1 MRRSARFA
9 AQKHIPAY
17 PQEKK
22 VPKKHFEKE
31 EGGFPMRKSVK
42 KIIALVVACLMMVA
56 LFAGC
61 GEKKSDTIKLGW
73 MGSLTGD
80 QAAYGTC
87 ESQTL
92 KMLVEEKNAAG
103 GILGKQ
109 IELICYDTKGDAQE
123 AVNVAKRLCAQDKV
137 CAIIGPNASGQCIA
151 IQSVLDQYKISD
163 MSTVATN
170 EKVTV
175 QDGKLKEYNFRIC
188 FLDPQQGKIAGT
200 FVYDQLKFD
209 KAAILYDV
217 NDDYALGLKDNFIKV
232 FTAKGGTIVD
242 EEGYTAGDTDFTAQL
257 TKIKE
262 AGPQIIFTPIFY
274 QDFIMIHKQARTLGI
289 DLPMLGGD
297 GCASEVLFDAADAV
311 DGSYVINHVSLVD
324 PAGDGF
330 RAQYAERWNGAKMEL
345 NGYMAHDA
353 FVLWCAAV
361 EKAGS
366 DDPQAIADAYCQV
379 EVDGMAGHIKISAED
394 HNPVGK
400 SGCVEQ
406 IDGKNKTYIFVT
418 YIAAD

>member
-1 MRRSARFA
+1 
-9 AQKHIPAY
+9 
-17 PQEKK
+17 
-22 VPKKHFEKE
+22 
-31 EGGFPMRKSVK
+31 MRKSMK
-42 KIIALVVACLMMVA
+42 KLIALTLTCLMLA
-56 LFAGC
+56 TLFVGC
-61 GEKKSDTIKLGW
+61 GSKDEGGGDGDGDDVIKLGW

-80 QAAYGTC
+80 QAAFGTC
-87 ESQTL
+87 ESQTV
-92 KMLVEEKNAAG
+92 KMLVEDLNANG
-103 GILGKQ
+103 GLLGKQ
-109 IELICYDTKGDAQE
+109 VKLFCYDTKGDAQE

-163 MSTVATN
+163 MSTVGTN

-175 QDGKLKEYNFRIC
+175 QNINDTPVLKEYNFRVC
-188 FLDPQQGKIAGT
+188 FIDPVQGRIAASFIADYLG
-200 FVYDQLKFD
+200 YD

-217 NDDYALGLKDNFIKV
+217 NDDYAQGLKDNFISV
-232 FTAKGGTIVD
+232 YTAKGGTVVA

-262 AGPQIIFTPIFY
+262 AQPQIIFTPIFY

-289 DLPMLGGD
+289 DLAMVGGD

-311 DGSYVINHVSLVD
+311 DGSYVINHVSLTD
-324 PAGDGF
+324 PAGESF
-330 RAQYAERWNGAKMEL
+330 RKEYAEKYNGAKMEL

-353 FVLWCAAV
+353 FLLWCAAV

-366 DDPQAIADAYCQV
+366 DDPQAIADAYSQV
-379 EVDGMAGHIKISAED
+379 EVEGMAGKIKISAED

-400 SGCVEQ
+400 SGCVER
-406 IDGKNKTYIFVT
+406 IDGKNKTYVFET

>member
-1 MRRSARFA
+1 
-9 AQKHIPAY
+9 
-17 PQEKK
+17 
-22 VPKKHFEKE
+22 
-31 EGGFPMRKSVK
+31 MRKSMK
-42 KIIALVVACLMMVA
+42 KLIALTLTCLMLA
-56 LFAGC
+56 TLFVGC
-61 GEKKSDTIKLGW
+61 GSKDEGGDSDGDVISSDGDVIKLGW

-80 QAAYGTC
+80 QAAFGTC
-87 ESQTL
+87 ESQTVQ
-92 KMLVEEKNAAG
+92 MLVDDLNANG
-103 GILGKQ
+103 GLLGKQ
-109 IELICYDTKGDAQE
+109 VKLFCYDTKGDAQE

-175 QDGKLKEYNFRIC
+175 QVIDDTPVLKEYNFRVC
-188 FLDPQQGKIAGT
+188 FIDPVQGRIAASFIADYLG
-200 FVYDQLKFD
+200 YD

-217 NDDYALGLKDNFIKV
+217 NDDYAQGLKDNFIAV
-232 FTAKGGTIVD
+232 YTEKGGTVVA

-262 AGPQIIFTPIFY
+262 AQPQIIFTPIFY

-289 DLPMLGGD
+289 DLAMVGGD

-311 DGSYVINHVSLVD
+311 DGSYVINHVSLTD
-324 PAGDGF
+324 PAGESF
-330 RAQYAERWNGAKMEL
+330 RKEYAEKYNGAKMEL

-353 FVLWCAAV
+353 FLLWCAAV

-366 DDPQAIADAYCQV
+366 DDPQAIADAYSQV
-379 EVDGMAGHIKISAED
+379 EVEGMAGKIKISAED

-400 SGCVEQ
+400 SGCVER
-406 IDGKNKTYIFVT
+406 IDGKNKTYVFET

>member
-1 MRRSARFA
+1 M
-9 AQKHIPAY
+9 
-17 PQEKK
+17 KK
-22 VPKKHFEKE
+22 F
-31 EGGFPMRKSVK
+31 
-42 KIIALVVACLMMVA
+42 IALLLACLMIVA
-56 LFAGC
+56 CFAGC
-61 GEKKSDTIKLGW
+61 GKKEAETIKLGW

-92 KMLVEEKNAAG
+92 KMLVEDKNAAG

-137 CAIIGPNASGQCIA
+137 SAIIGPNASGQCIA
-151 IQSVLDQYKISD
+151 IQSVLDEYHVSD

-175 QDGKLKEYNFRIC
+175 QDGVLKEYNFRVC
-188 FLDPQQGKIAGT
+188 FLDPQQGKIAAT
-200 FVYDQLKFD
+200 FVSENLGFD
-209 KAAILYDV
+209 NAAILYDV
-217 NDDYALGLKDNFIKV
+217 NDDYAQGLKDNFIKV
-232 FTAKGGTIVD
+232 FEAKGGTIVA
-242 EEGYTAGDTDFTAQL
+242 EEGYNSGDTDFTAQL

-262 AGPQIIFTPIFY
+262 ANPSIIFTPIFY
-274 QDFIMIHKQARTLGI
+274 QDFINIHKQARTLGMEI
-289 DLPMLGGD
+289 PMLGGD

-324 PAGDGF
+324 PSGDAY
-330 RAQYAERWNGAKMEL
+330 RAKYSEKYNGAKMEL
-345 NGYMAHDA
+345 NGYMANDA
-353 FVLWCAAV
+353 FLLWCAAV

-366 DDPQAIADAYCQV
+366 ADPEAIAKAYCEV
-379 EVDGMAGHIKISAED
+379 EVDGMAGHIKISAEN

-400 SGCVEQ
+400 SGCVER
-406 IDGKNKTYIFVT
+406 IDGANKTYVFET
-418 YIAAD
+418 YVAAD

>member
-1 MRRSARFA
+1 
-9 AQKHIPAY
+9 
-17 PQEKK
+17 
-22 VPKKHFEKE
+22 
-31 EGGFPMRKSVK
+31 MRKTMKLV
-42 KIIALVVACLMMVA
+42 ALALSCLMVLGILA
-56 LFAGC
+56 AC
-61 GEKKSDTIKLGW
+61 GQNNDTIKLGW

-151 IQSVLDQYKISD
+151 IQSVLDQYKVPD
-163 MSTVATN
+163 LSTVATN

-175 QDGKLKEYNFRIC
+175 QDGKLKEYNFRVC
-188 FLDPQQGKIAGT
+188 FLDPQQGKIAGS
-200 FVYDQLKFD
+200 FVYDELKLT
-209 KAAILYDV
+209 KAAILYDI
-217 NDDYALGLKDNFIKV
+217 NDDYAKGLKDNFIKV
-232 FTAKGGTIVD
+232 FTGKGGTVVA
-242 EEGYTAGDTDFTAQL
+242 EEAYTGGDTDFTAQL

-262 AGPQIIFTPIFY
+262 ADPEIIFTPIFY

-324 PAGDGF
+324 PAGDSF
-330 RAQYAERWNGAKMEL
+330 REKYAAKWNGAKMEL

-353 FVLWCAAV
+353 FLLWCAAV

-366 DDPQAIADAYCQV
+366 ADPQAIAKAYCEV
-379 EVDGMAGHIKISAED
+379 EVNGMAGKIKISATD

-406 IDGKNKTYIFVT
+406 IDGKNKTYKFIT

>member
-1 MRRSARFA
+1 
-9 AQKHIPAY
+9 
-17 PQEKK
+17 
-22 VPKKHFEKE
+22 
-31 EGGFPMRKSVK
+31 MRKLL
-42 KIIALVVACLMMVA
+42 ALVLASLMLIGM
-56 LFAGC
+56 LAGC
-61 GEKKSDTIKLGW
+61 GDNGGSTDVEASGDTIKLGW

-92 KMLVEEKNAAG
+92 KLLVEKKNEEG

-137 CAIIGPNASGQCIA
+137 CAILGPNASGQCIA
-151 IQSVLDQYKISD
+151 IQSVLNEYHVSD

-175 QDGKLKEYNFRIC
+175 QDGVLQEYNFRVC
-188 FLDPQQGKIAGT
+188 FLDPEQGRIAGT
-200 FVYDQLKFD
+200 FVYDNLGID
-209 KAAILYDV
+209 KVAILYDV
-217 NDDYALGLKDNFIKV
+217 NDDYGQGLKDNFVKV
-232 FTAKGGTIVD
+232 FTEKGGTIVA
-242 EEGYTAGDTDFTAQL
+242 EEKYNGGDADFTAQL
-257 TKIKE
+257 TTIRDSG
-262 AGPQIIFTPIFY
+262 AQLIFTPIFY

-289 DLPMLGGD
+289 ALPMLGGD

-324 PAGDGF
+324 PSTESWRKEYG
-330 RAQYAERWNGAKMEL
+330 ERWNGAKMEL
-345 NGYMAHDA
+345 NGYMAYDA
-353 FVLWCAAV
+353 FLVWCAAV

-366 DDPQAIADAYCQV
+366 ADPEAIAKAYTEI
-379 EVDGMAGHIKISAED
+379 EVTGITGTIKLDPAT

-400 SGCVEQ
+400 SGVVEQ
-406 IDGKNKTYIFVT
+406 IDGANKTYKFVASV
-418 YIAAD
+418 AAG

>member
-1 MRRSARFA
+1 
-9 AQKHIPAY
+9 
-17 PQEKK
+17 
-22 VPKKHFEKE
+22 
-31 EGGFPMRKSVK
+31 MRKTGK
-42 KIIALVVACLMMVA
+42 KLMAVALSLVMMVG
-56 LFAGC
+56 LLSGC
-61 GEKKSDTIKLGW
+61 GSKGGDKIKLGW
-73 MGSLTGD
+73 MGSLTGE
-80 QAAYGTC
+80 QAAYGVC

-151 IQSVLDQYKISD
+151 IQSVLDEYKVPD
-163 MSTVATN
+163 LSTVATN

-175 QDGKLKEYNFRIC
+175 QDGKLKEFNFRVC
-188 FLDPQQGKIAGT
+188 FLDPQQGKIAGS
-200 FVYDQLKFD
+200 FVKDELKFD
-209 KAAILYDV
+209 KAAILYDI
-217 NDDYALGLKDNFIKV
+217 NDDYAKGLKDNFIKV
-232 FTAKGGTIVD
+232 FTEKGGTVVA
-242 EEGYTAGDTDFTAQL
+242 EEAYTGGDTDFTAQL

-289 DLPMLGGD
+289 NLPMLGGD

-324 PAGDGF
+324 PAGDSF
-330 RAQYAERWNGAKMEL
+330 RQKYASKYSGAKMEL

-353 FVLWCAAV
+353 FLLWCAAV

-366 DDPQAIADAYCQV
+366 ADPQAIAKAYCEV
-379 EVDGMAGHIKISAED
+379 EVNGMAGRIKISAED

-406 IDGKNKTYIFVT
+406 IDGKNKTYKFIT

>member
-1 MRRSARFA
+1 
-9 AQKHIPAY
+9 
-17 PQEKK
+17 
-22 VPKKHFEKE
+22 
-31 EGGFPMRKSVK
+31 MRKSMK
-42 KIIALVVACLMMVA
+42 KLIALTLTCLMLA
-56 LFAGC
+56 TLFVGC
-61 GEKKSDTIKLGW
+61 GSKDEGGGDGDDVIKLGW

-80 QAAYGTC
+80 QAAFGTC
-87 ESQTL
+87 ESQTVQ
-92 KMLVEEKNAAG
+92 MLVDDLNANG
-103 GILGKQ
+103 GLLGKQ
-109 IELICYDTKGDAQE
+109 VKLICYDTKGDAQE

-175 QDGKLKEYNFRIC
+175 QIVDDTPVLKEYNFRVC
-188 FLDPQQGKIAGT
+188 FIDPVQGRIAASFIADYLG
-200 FVYDQLKFD
+200 YD

-217 NDDYALGLKDNFIKV
+217 NDDYAQGLKDNFIAV
-232 FTAKGGTIVD
+232 YTEKGGTVVA

-262 AGPQIIFTPIFY
+262 AQPQIIFTPIFY

-289 DLPMLGGD
+289 DLAMVGGD

-311 DGSYVINHVSLVD
+311 DGSYVINHVSLTD
-324 PAGDGF
+324 PAGESF
-330 RAQYAERWNGAKMEL
+330 RKEYAEKYNGAKMEL

-353 FVLWCAAV
+353 FLLWCAAV

-366 DDPQAIADAYCQV
+366 DDPQAIADAYSQV
-379 EVDGMAGHIKISAED
+379 EVEGMAGKIKISAED

-400 SGCVEQ
+400 SGCVER
-406 IDGKNKTYIFVT
+406 IDGKNKTYVFET

>member
-1 MRRSARFA
+1 
-9 AQKHIPAY
+9 
-17 PQEKK
+17 
-22 VPKKHFEKE
+22 
-31 EGGFPMRKSVK
+31 MRKVL
-42 KIIALVVACLMMVA
+42 ALVLASLMLVG
-56 LFAGC
+56 LLAGC
-61 GEKKSDTIKLGW
+61 GGGDTTGGNSDTIKLGW
-73 MGSLTGD
+73 MGSLTGE

-92 KMLVEEKNAAG
+92 KLLVEKKNAEG

-151 IQSVLDQYKISD
+151 IQSVLNEYHVSD

-175 QDGKLKEYNFRIC
+175 QDGVLQEYNFRVC
-188 FLDPQQGKIAGT
+188 FLDPEQGRIAGT
-200 FVYDQLKFD
+200 FVYDNLGID
-209 KAAILYDV
+209 KVAILYDV
-217 NDDYALGLKDNFIKV
+217 NDDYGQGLKDNFVKV
-232 FTAKGGTIVD
+232 FEAKGGTIVA
-242 EEGYTAGDTDFTAQL
+242 EEKYNGGDADFTAQL
-257 TKIKE
+257 TTIRDSGAE
-262 AGPQIIFTPIFY
+262 LIFTPIFY
-274 QDFIMIHKQARTLGI
+274 QDFIMIHKQARTLGMT
-289 DLPMLGGD
+289 LPMLGGD

-324 PAGDGF
+324 PSTESW
-330 RAQYAERWNGAKMEL
+330 RQEYSERWNGAKMEL

-353 FVLWCAAV
+353 FLLWCAAV

-366 DDPQAIADAYCQV
+366 DDPQAIADAYSQV
-379 EVDGMAGHIKISAED
+379 EVEGMAGKIKISAED

-400 SGCVEQ
+400 SGCVER
-406 IDGKNKTYIFVT
+406 IDGKNKTYVFET

>member
-1 MRRSARFA
+1 MN
-9 AQKHIPAY
+9 
-17 PQEKK
+17 KK
-22 VPKKHFEKE
+22 KLLSVLLVLVMVFGLTACGGGSSKE
-31 EGGFPMRKSVK
+31 
-42 KIIALVVACLMMVA
+42 
-56 LFAGC
+56 
-61 GEKKSDTIKLGW
+61 TIKLGW

-92 KMLVEEKNAAG
+92 KMLVEEKNAEG
-103 GILGKQ
+103 GILGRQ

-123 AVNVAKRLCAQDKV
+123 AVNVAKRLCAQDQV

-151 IQSVLDQYKISD
+151 IQSVLDQYKVSD

-175 QDGKLKEYNFRIC
+175 QDGVLKEYNFRIC

-200 FVYDQLKFD
+200 FVYDNLNFD
-209 KAAILYDV
+209 RAAILYDV

-232 FTAKGGTIVD
+232 FESKGGTIVA

-262 AGPQIIFTPIFY
+262 ADPQIIFTPIFY

-324 PAGDGF
+324 PAGDEF
-330 RAQYAERWNGAKMEL
+330 RAKYAEKYNGAKMEL

-353 FVLWCAAV
+353 FLLWCAAV

-366 DDPQAIADAYCQV
+366 DDPQAIAKAYCEV
-379 EVDGMAGHIKISAED
+379 EVEGMAGRIKISAED

-400 SGCVEQ
+400 SGCVER
-406 IDGKNKTYIFVT
+406 IDGKNKTYVFET

>member
-1 MRRSARFA
+1 
-9 AQKHIPAY
+9 
-17 PQEKK
+17 
-22 VPKKHFEKE
+22 
-31 EGGFPMRKSVK
+31 MRKSMK
-42 KIIALVVACLMMVA
+42 KLIALTLTCLMLA
-56 LFAGC
+56 TLFVGC
-61 GEKKSDTIKLGW
+61 GSKDEGGDSDGDVIKLGW
-73 MGSLTGD
+73 MGSLTGE
-80 QAAYGTC
+80 QAAFGTC
-87 ESQTL
+87 ESQTVQ
-92 KMLVEEKNAAG
+92 MLVDDLNANG
-103 GILGKQ
+103 GLLGKQ
-109 IELICYDTKGDAQE
+109 VKLFCYDTKGDAQE

-175 QDGKLKEYNFRIC
+175 QNVNDTPVLKEYNFRVC
-188 FLDPQQGKIAGT
+188 FIDPVQGRIAASFIADYLG
-200 FVYDQLKFD
+200 YD

-217 NDDYALGLKDNFIKV
+217 NDDYAQGLKDNFIAV
-232 FTAKGGTIVD
+232 YTEKGGTVVA

-262 AGPQIIFTPIFY
+262 AQPQIIFTPIFY

-289 DLPMLGGD
+289 DLAMVGGD

-311 DGSYVINHVSLVD
+311 DGSYVINHVSLTD
-324 PAGDGF
+324 PAGESF
-330 RAQYAERWNGAKMEL
+330 RKEYAEKYNGAKMEL

-353 FVLWCAAV
+353 FLLWCAAV

-366 DDPQAIADAYCQV
+366 DDPQAIADAYSQV
-379 EVDGMAGHIKISAED
+379 EVEGMAGKIKISAED

-400 SGCVEQ
+400 SGCVER
-406 IDGKNKTYIFVT
+406 IDGKNKTYVFET

>member
-1 MRRSARFA
+1 MCKS
-9 AQKHIPAY
+9 I
-17 PQEKK
+17 KK
-22 VPKKHFEKE
+22 L
-31 EGGFPMRKSVK
+31 
-42 KIIALVVACLMMVA
+42 IALTLVCLMVTT
-56 LFAGC
+56 LFVGC
-61 GEKKSDTIKLGW
+61 GSKDSGNGESDTIKLGW

-92 KMLVEEKNAAG
+92 KLLVEEKNAAG

-123 AVNVAKRLCAQDKV
+123 AVNVAKRLCAQDQV

-175 QDGKLKEYNFRIC
+175 LTETVKNADGTETETKTLKEYNFRVC

-200 FVYDQLKFD
+200 FVYDNLGFD

-217 NDDYALGLKDNFIKV
+217 NDDYALGLKDNFVKV
-232 FTAKGGTIVD
+232 FEAKGGTIVAD
-242 EEGYTAGDTDFTAQL
+242 EGYTAGDTDFTAQL
-257 TKIKE
+257 TKIRE
-262 AGPQIIFTPIFY
+262 AQPQIIFTPIFY

-324 PAGDGF
+324 PAGDAF
-330 RAQYAERWNGAKMEL
+330 RTKYSEKYNGAKMEL

-353 FVLWCAAV
+353 FLLWCAAV

-366 DDPQAIADAYCQV
+366 DDPQAIADAYSQV
-379 EVDGMAGHIKISAED
+379 EVEGMAGKIKISAED

-400 SGCVEQ
+400 SGCVER
-406 IDGKNKTYIFVT
+406 IDGVNKTYIFET

>member
-1 MRRSARFA
+1 
-9 AQKHIPAY
+9 
-17 PQEKK
+17 
-22 VPKKHFEKE
+22 
-31 EGGFPMRKSVK
+31 MRKTMKLV
-42 KIIALVVACLMMVA
+42 ALILSCLMVLGILSA
-56 LFAGC
+56 C
-61 GEKKSDTIKLGW
+61 GKKNDTIKLGW

-151 IQSVLDQYKISD
+151 IQSVLDQYKVPD
-163 MSTVATN
+163 LSTVATN

-175 QDGKLKEYNFRIC
+175 QDGKLKEYNFRVC
-188 FLDPQQGKIAGT
+188 FLDPQQGKIAGS
-200 FVYDQLKFD
+200 FVYDELKLT
-209 KAAILYDV
+209 KAAILYDI
-217 NDDYALGLKDNFIKV
+217 NDDYAKGLKDNFIKV
-232 FTAKGGTIVD
+232 FTGKGGTVVA
-242 EEGYTAGDTDFTAQL
+242 EEAYTGGDTDFTAQL

-262 AGPQIIFTPIFY
+262 ADPEIIFTPIFY

-324 PAGDGF
+324 PAGDSF
-330 RAQYAERWNGAKMEL
+330 REKYAAKWNGAKMEL

-353 FVLWCAAV
+353 FLLWCAAV

-366 DDPQAIADAYCQV
+366 ADPQAIAKAYCEV
-379 EVDGMAGHIKISAED
+379 EVNGRAGKIKISATD

-406 IDGKNKTYIFVT
+406 IDGKNKTYKFIT

>member
-1 MRRSARFA
+1 
-9 AQKHIPAY
+9 
-17 PQEKK
+17 
-22 VPKKHFEKE
+22 
-31 EGGFPMRKSVK
+31 MRKLL
-42 KIIALVVACLMMVA
+42 ALVLASLMLIGM
-56 LFAGC
+56 LAGC
-61 GEKKSDTIKLGW
+61 GDNGSSDGGNTAGGDTIKLGW

-92 KMLVEEKNAAG
+92 KLLVEKKNEEG

-137 CAIIGPNASGQCIA
+137 CAILGPNASGQCIA
-151 IQSVLDQYKISD
+151 IQSVLNEYHVSD

-175 QDGKLKEYNFRIC
+175 QDGVLQEYNFRVC
-188 FLDPQQGKIAGT
+188 FLDPEQGRIAGT
-200 FVYDQLKFD
+200 FVYDNLGID
-209 KAAILYDV
+209 KVAILYDV
-217 NDDYALGLKDNFIKV
+217 NDDYGQGLKDNFVKV
-232 FTAKGGTIVD
+232 FTEKGGTIVA
-242 EEGYTAGDTDFTAQL
+242 EEKYNGGDADFTAQL
-257 TKIKE
+257 TTIRDSG
-262 AGPQIIFTPIFY
+262 AQLIFTPIFY

-289 DLPMLGGD
+289 ALPMLGGD

-324 PAGDGF
+324 PSTESWRKEYG
-330 RAQYAERWNGAKMEL
+330 ERWNGAKMEL
-345 NGYMAHDA
+345 NGYMAYDA
-353 FVLWCAAV
+353 FLVWCAAV

-366 DDPQAIADAYCQV
+366 ADPEAIAKAYTEI
-379 EVDGMAGHIKISAED
+379 EVTGITGTIKLDPAT

-400 SGCVEQ
+400 SGVVEQ
-406 IDGKNKTYIFVT
+406 IDGANKTYKFVASV
-418 YIAAD
+418 AAG

>member
-1 MRRSARFA
+1 
-9 AQKHIPAY
+9 
-17 PQEKK
+17 
-22 VPKKHFEKE
+22 
-31 EGGFPMRKSVK
+31 MRKSMK
-42 KIIALVVACLMMVA
+42 KLIALTLTCLMLA
-56 LFAGC
+56 TLFVGC
-61 GEKKSDTIKLGW
+61 GSKDEGGGDGGDVIKLGW

-80 QAAYGTC
+80 QAAFGTC
-87 ESQTL
+87 ESQTVQ
-92 KMLVEEKNAAG
+92 MLVDDLNANG
-103 GILGKQ
+103 GLLGKQ
-109 IELICYDTKGDAQE
+109 VDLICYDTKGDAQE

-175 QDGKLKEYNFRIC
+175 QTVDDTPVLKEYNFRVC
-188 FLDPQQGKIAGT
+188 FIDPVQGRIAASFIADYLG
-200 FVYDQLKFD
+200 YD

-217 NDDYALGLKDNFIKV
+217 NDDYAQGLKDNFIAV
-232 FTAKGGTIVD
+232 YTEKGGTVVA

-262 AGPQIIFTPIFY
+262 AQPQIIFTPIFY

-289 DLPMLGGD
+289 DLAMVGGD

-311 DGSYVINHVSLVD
+311 DGSYVINHVSLTD
-324 PAGDGF
+324 PAGESF
-330 RAQYAERWNGAKMEL
+330 RKEYAEKYNGAKMEL

-353 FVLWCAAV
+353 FLLWCAAV

-366 DDPQAIADAYCQV
+366 DDPQAIADAYSQV
-379 EVDGMAGHIKISAED
+379 EVEGMAGKIKISAED

-400 SGCVEQ
+400 SGCVER
-406 IDGKNKTYIFVT
+406 IDGKNKTYVFET

>member
-1 MRRSARFA
+1 
-9 AQKHIPAY
+9 
-17 PQEKK
+17 
-22 VPKKHFEKE
+22 
-31 EGGFPMRKSVK
+31 MRKSGK
-42 KIIALVVACLMMVA
+42 KLMSVA
-56 LFAGC
+56 LLCVMLVTLLAGC
-61 GEKKSDTIKLGW
+61 GGKKSETIKLGW

-151 IQSVLDQYKISD
+151 IQSVLDQYKVSD
-163 MSTVATN
+163 LSTVATN

-175 QDGKLKEYNFRIC
+175 QDGKLKEYNFRVC

-200 FVYDQLKFD
+200 FVYDNLKFT
-209 KAAILYDV
+209 KAAVLFDI
-217 NDDYALGLKDNFIKV
+217 NDDYAKGLKDNFIKV
-232 FTAKGGTIVD
+232 FTGKGGTVVA
-242 EEGYTAGDTDFTAQL
+242 EEAYTGGDTDFTAQL

-262 AGPQIIFTPIFY
+262 AGPEIIFTPIFY

-324 PAGDGF
+324 PAGDDF
-330 RAQYAERWNGAKMEL
+330 RAKYASKWNGAKMEL

-353 FVLWCAAV
+353 FLLWCAAV

-366 DDPQAIADAYCQV
+366 DDPQAIAKAYCEV
-379 EVDGMAGHIKISAED
+379 EVTGMAGRIKISAED

-406 IDGKNKTYIFVT
+406 IDGKNKTYKFIT

>member
-1 MRRSARFA
+1 
-9 AQKHIPAY
+9 
-17 PQEKK
+17 
-22 VPKKHFEKE
+22 
-31 EGGFPMRKSVK
+31 MRKSMK
-42 KIIALVVACLMMVA
+42 KLIALTLTCLMLA
-56 LFAGC
+56 TLFVGC
-61 GEKKSDTIKLGW
+61 GSKDEGGDSDGDVIKLGW

-80 QAAYGTC
+80 QAAFGTC
-87 ESQTL
+87 ESQTVQ
-92 KMLVEEKNAAG
+92 MLVDDLNANG
-103 GILGKQ
+103 GLLGKQ
-109 IELICYDTKGDAQE
+109 VDLICYDTKGDAQE

-175 QDGKLKEYNFRIC
+175 QVIDDTPVLKEYNFRVC
-188 FLDPQQGKIAGT
+188 FIDPVQGRIAASFIADYLG
-200 FVYDQLKFD
+200 YD

-217 NDDYALGLKDNFIKV
+217 NDDYAQGLKDNFIAV
-232 FTAKGGTIVD
+232 YTEKGGTVVA

-262 AGPQIIFTPIFY
+262 AQPQIIFTPIFY

-289 DLPMLGGD
+289 DLAMVGGD

-311 DGSYVINHVSLVD
+311 DGSYVINHVSLTD
-324 PAGDGF
+324 PAGESF
-330 RAQYAERWNGAKMEL
+330 RKEYAEKYNGAKMEL

-353 FVLWCAAV
+353 FLLWCAAV

-366 DDPQAIADAYCQV
+366 DDPQAIADAYSQV
-379 EVDGMAGHIKISAED
+379 EVEGMAGKIKISAED

-400 SGCVEQ
+400 SGCVER
-406 IDGKNKTYIFVT
+406 IDGKNKTYVFET

>member
-1 MRRSARFA
+1 
-9 AQKHIPAY
+9 
-17 PQEKK
+17 
-22 VPKKHFEKE
+22 
-31 EGGFPMRKSVK
+31 MRKTGK
-42 KIIALVVACLMMVA
+42 KLFSLLLACLMVIG
-56 LFAGC
+56 LLSGC
-61 GEKKSDTIKLGW
+61 GGKKSDTIKLGW

-92 KMLVEEKNAAG
+92 KMLVEEKNKAG

-151 IQSVLDQYKISD
+151 IQSVLDQYKVSD
-163 MSTVATN
+163 LSTVATN

-175 QDGKLKEYNFRIC
+175 QDGKLKEYNFRVC

-200 FVYDQLKFD
+200 FVYDNLKFD
-209 KAAILYDV
+209 KAAVLFDI
-217 NDDYALGLKDNFIKV
+217 NDDYAKGLKDNFIKV
-232 FTAKGGTIVD
+232 FTAKGGTVVA
-242 EEGYTAGDTDFTAQL
+242 EEAYTGGDTDFTAQL

-324 PAGDGF
+324 PAGDSF
-330 RAQYAERWNGAKMEL
+330 RKQYADKWNGAKMEL

-353 FVLWCAAV
+353 FLLWCAAV

-366 DDPQAIADAYCQV
+366 DDPQAIAKAYCEV
-379 EVDGMAGHIKISAED
+379 EVTGMAGRIKISAED

-406 IDGKNKTYIFVT
+406 IDGKNKTYKFIT

>member
-1 MRRSARFA
+1 
-9 AQKHIPAY
+9 
-17 PQEKK
+17 
-22 VPKKHFEKE
+22 
-31 EGGFPMRKSVK
+31 MRKSMK
-42 KIIALVVACLMMVA
+42 KLLALTLACLM
-56 LFAGC
+56 LFGLMAC
-61 GEKKSDTIKLGW
+61 GDKGGSGGGKIKLGW

-92 KMLVEEKNAAG
+92 KMLVEEKNAEG
-103 GILGKQ
+103 GILGRE

-151 IQSVLDQYKISD
+151 IQSVLDEYKISD

-170 EKVTV
+170 EKVTM
-175 QDGKLKEYNFRIC
+175 QDGVLKEYNFRVC
-188 FLDPQQGKIAGT
+188 FLDPQQGNIAGS
-200 FVYDQLKFD
+200 FVADYLKFN
-209 KAAILYDV
+209 KAAVLYDV
-217 NDDYALGLKDNFIKV
+217 NDDYALGLKDNFIRV
-232 FTAKGGTIVD
+232 FKEKGGSIVA

-262 AGPQIIFTPIFY
+262 AGPQIIFAPIFY
-274 QDFIMIHKQARTLGI
+274 QDYIMMHKQARTLGI
-289 DLPMLGGD
+289 ELPFLGGD
-297 GCASEVLFDAADAV
+297 GCASEVLFDAADDV

-324 PAGDGF
+324 PSADAY
-330 RAQYAERWNGAKMEL
+330 RARYSERWDGAKMEL

-353 FVLWCAAV
+353 FLLWCAAV

-366 DDPQAIADAYCQV
+366 DDPQAIAKAYCEV
-379 EVDGMAGHIKISAED
+379 EVKGMAGDIKISPET

-400 SGCVEQ
+400 SGCVER
-406 IDGKNKTYIFVT
+406 IDGKNKTYVFET
-418 YIAAD
+418 YIAAE